1 MINLYKKHEKIINY
15 LIFGVL
21 TTIVSLSTYFVCSKI
36 FHMYYLIS
44 NIISF
49 IISVLFAFV
58 TNKIYVFKSKTKE
71 KNIISKEL
79 ISFFSARIFSFV
91 IENITLIIL
100 VKVIKIDDM
109 FAKTIVQVIVI
120 ILNYILGKLV
130 FKD

>member
-1 MINLYKKHEKIINY
+1 
-15 LIFGVL
+15 
-21 TTIVSLSTYFVCSKI
+21 
-36 FHMYYLIS
+36 MYYLIS